1 MSARKEWIAALM
13 ILPLLLLSDS
23 GGHPAVRESGKA
35 GLKRIKF
42 QIATVE
48 ETGGQRNVLSTSTI
62 EGPPGTDFHINLES
76 RRFKMDARFLTDL
89 ASDNSLKVRAKLQTR
104 RLYGYSA
111 NNLPLYE
118 EDVQSQTLALGFEE
132 EIVLLPFG
140 REGDDRF
147 SIEIIPAL
155 TDQPA
160 YLASGEMTPPTINID
175 DQNLRGVINIQALKV
190 PHDFEAEVALLE
202 DGREIARSTA
212 NLTLEEAREMIL
224 QPLNPA
230 SAELAGKPLVID
242 LTIAQFTQNCSAD
255 RVTLNFDLYRLE
267 KPGENGRAMIAAN
280 WQGVANVGTDLRYNL
295 SKYDSG
301 LSGRRYELRLNIKP
315 ADR

>member
-1 MSARKEWIAALM
+1 ML
-13 ILPLLLLSDS
+13 LPLLLLSDS
-23 GGHPAVRESGKA
+23 GGHPAVAESGKA

-62 EGPPGTDFHINLES
+62 EGPPGTDFHINLAS
-76 RRFKMDARFLTDL
+76 GRFKMDARFLTDL
-89 ASDNSLKVRAKLQTR
+89 AGDNSLRVRAKLQTR

-118 EDVQSQTLALGFEE
+118 EDVQGQTLSLGFEE
-132 EIVLLPFG
+132 AIILLPFG

-160 YLASGEMTPPTINID
+160 YLTSGEMTPPTINID
-175 DQNLRGVINIQALKV
+175 DRNLRGVIDIQAFKV

-202 DGREIARSTA
+202 DGREIARSKA
-212 NLTLEEAREMIL
+212 KLMLEEAQEMVL
-224 QPLNPA
+224 QPLDHV
-230 SAELAGKPLVID
+230 SAELADKPLAIN
-242 LTIAQFTQNCSAD
+242 LTVAQFTQNCSAD
-255 RVTLNFDLYRLE
+255 RMTISFDLYRLE
-267 KPGENGRAMIAAN
+267 KPGENGRTMIAAN
-280 WQGVANVGTDLRYNL
+280 WQGVANVGADLRYDL

-301 LSGRRYELRLNIKP
+301 LSGRTYELRLNLKP